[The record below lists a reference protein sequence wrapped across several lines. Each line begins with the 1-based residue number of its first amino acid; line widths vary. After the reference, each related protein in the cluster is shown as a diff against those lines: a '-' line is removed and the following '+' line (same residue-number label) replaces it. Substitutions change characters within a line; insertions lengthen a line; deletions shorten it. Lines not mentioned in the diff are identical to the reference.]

1 MESSKSRLQPVAKE
15 LGLTSERFE
24 YKDLSENAEHYIS
37 KAKRKDRSC
46 NLHLKIPPHPIRPEA
61 RTMDARWICQNRHL
75 RKIAQ

>member
-46 NLHLKIPPHPIRPEA
+46 NHSPIFTHSPIP
-61 RTMDARWICQNRHL
+61 
-75 RKIAQ
+75 